1 MRNPNQR
8 PAGATSQEAEARP
21 KMRNQDHGKVEDGEP
36 NTTWKKKGA
45 TRQRPAGATSTG
57 VGEPLPGA
65 EKKEATTRQRP
76 AGARRRRPRAEDD
89 KSRPRRRRAG
99 GNIPRQDRGLSAT
112 SRPEDETPR
121 PWGRRGLPPRRPSK
135 AEMTK

>member
-76 AGARRRRPRAEDD
+76 AGATSTGDGEPLPGAEKNGADD
-89 KSRPRRRRAG
+89 ATEAG
-99 GNIPRQDRGLSAT
+99 GGNLHRGRGAT
-112 SRPEDETPR
+112 A
-121 PWGRRGLPPRRPSK
+121 WG
-135 AEMTK
+135 

>member
-1 MRNPNQR
+1 MNTILSDENVAKTSDVKSEVSLSNLSDLISIKIEAILPNMRNPNQR

-57 VGEPLPGA
+57 DGELLPGA
-65 EKKEATTRQRP
+65 EKNGGDDAT
-76 AGARRRRPRAEDD
+76 E
-89 KSRPRRRRAG
+89 AG
-99 GNIPRQDRGLSAT
+99 GGNLHRGRGAT
-112 SRPEDETPR
+112 A
-121 PWGRRGLPPRRPSK
+121 WGREDGGDD
-135 AEMTK
+135 AT